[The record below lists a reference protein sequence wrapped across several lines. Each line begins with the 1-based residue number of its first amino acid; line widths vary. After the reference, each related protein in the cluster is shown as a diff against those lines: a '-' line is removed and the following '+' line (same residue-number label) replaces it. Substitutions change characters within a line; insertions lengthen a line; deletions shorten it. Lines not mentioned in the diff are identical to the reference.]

1 MNWLNLAMRSVWN
14 RRSTAVLTL
23 LMVALSL
30 ALLLTVDRVRQDTR
44 ASFANTLSGTDLI
57 VGGRTGGLN
66 LLLYS
71 VFRIGN
77 ATNNISWQTYQDIVA
92 NDAVAWTIPFSL
104 GDSHQGYRVLGTNND
119 YFEHY
124 QYGRRQ
130 PLSIREGRN
139 FEAVYDV
146 VLGSEVAKA
155 LDYHL
160 GDPVVIA
167 HGLGSTSFDLHD
179 DKPFHVVGILAPTGT
194 PVDRTLHIP
203 LEGMTAIHVD
213 WAAGVR
219 IPGFHISAD
228 EALEMDLTPDTV
240 TAVLV
245 GMKSRIQALAFQRR
259 INEYRAEPLS
269 AIIPGATLAELWQMI
284 GIAENALIA
293 ISGLVVVTGLLGMV
307 TVILAGL
314 NERRREMAI
323 LRALGARPGHILG
336 LLMIESGFYGVLGLA
351 LGLLLH
357 WALIAI
363 AALWVQPA
371 YGIQLTL
378 ALPTGPLFFV
388 LLLVVVLSILVGLW
402 PGWKAYRRSLSDGL
416 TVST

>member
-1 MNWLNLAMRSVWN
+1 MNWLNLALRSLWN
-14 RRSTAVLTL
+14 RRATAVLTL

-57 VGGRTGGLN
+57 VSGRTGGLN

-77 ATNNISWQTYQDIVA
+77 ATNNLSWQTYADLRA
-92 NDAVAWTIPFSL
+92 NDAVAWTIPISL
-104 GDSHQGYRVLGTNND
+104 GDSHQGYRVIGTNTD
-119 YFEHY
+119 YFAHY

-130 PLSIREGRN
+130 PLQLAQGRE
-139 FEAVYDV
+139 FQAVYEV
-146 VLGSEVAKA
+146 VLGSVVAQE
-155 LDYHL
+155 LGYRL
-160 GDPVVIA
+160 GDEVVIA
-167 HGLGSTSFDLHD
+167 HGLGSTSFELHD
-179 DKPFHVVGILAPTGT
+179 DKPFQVVGILARTGT
-194 PVDRTLHIP
+194 PVDRSLHVP
-203 LEGMTAIHVD
+203 LEGISAIHVD
-213 WAAGVR
+213 WRSGVR
-219 IPGFHISAD
+219 LPGINISAD
-228 EALEMDLTPDTV
+228 KALEMDLTPDSI

-259 INEYRAEPLS
+259 INEYRAEPLT
-269 AIIPGATLAELWQMI
+269 AIIPGATLAQLWQMI

-336 LLMIESGFYGVLGLA
+336 LLMIESGFYGVVGLMF
-351 LGLLLH
+351 GVLLH
-357 WALIAI
+357 WALIAL
-363 AALWVQPA
+363 AMLWVQPA

-378 ALPTGPLFFV
+378 GLPAWPISGV
-388 LLLVVVLSILVGLW
+388 LVAVVLISILVGLA